1 MVRKTPLK
9 KIIRRRLLFRLSLT
23 VLGVVLIFASL
34 SYYHSKSMITN
45 AVIQAST
52 TRVDVIRGRFKE
64 LMSRPGAEMMPVLQ
78 DAVNYPP
85 DTNTHINEGEF
96 VYAML
101 HSGDRRRIGIYEHA
115 NYPALAKIKKYVSKN
130 PETYPR
136 YGRPQYKPITLGSRQ
151 FIDIHS
157 KLLAGKDGA
166 GIFLRAIFALSEQT
180 IHSVHQRV
188 IQIVLYVIGVVL
200 ATALLIYPVITHL
213 INKLADF
220 STGLLTAHLETMEA
234 LGAAIAKRDSDTN
247 SHNYRVTI
255 YAVSLGKKI
264 LMDELQMQRLVKG
277 AFLHDVG
284 KIGIRDNILLNKA
297 RLDKNEFAI
306 MQRHVEYGL
315 DIIERSS
322 WLRDAED
329 VVGSHHEKYDGSGY
343 PIGLKSDEIPLNA
356 RIFAIVDVFDAL
368 TSKRPYKVPFTYE
381 QAMEIMEKESSIHFD
396 PLLLDKFKC
405 ISREL
410 YDGYSG
416 CEDSSLKNK
425 LREIT
430 DEYFHSGIDTLLY

>member
-9 KIIRRRLLFRLSLT
+9 KFIRRRLLFRLSLT
-23 VLGVVLIFASL
+23 VLVVALFFAGL
-34 SYYHSKSMITN
+34 SYYHSKGMITD
-45 AVIQAST
+45 AVVQAST

-101 HSGDRRRIGIYEHA
+101 HSGDRRRIGIYEHS
-115 NYPALAKIKKYVSKN
+115 NYPALTKIKKYVSKN
-130 PETYPR
+130 PEIYPR
-136 YGRPQYKPITLGSRQ
+136 YGQPQYKPVTLGSRQ
-151 FIDIHS
+151 YIDIHS
-157 KLLAGKDGA
+157 KLLAGKDGS
-166 GIFLRAIFALSEQT
+166 GIFLRAIFSLSEQT
-180 IHSVHQRV
+180 VHSVHQRA

-200 ATALLIYPVITHL
+200 ATALLLYPVITHL

-220 STGLLTAHLETMEA
+220 STGLLAAHLETMEA
-234 LGAAIAKRDSDTN
+234 LGTAIAKRDSDTN

-255 YAVSLGKKI
+255 YAVSLGEKL
-264 LMDELQMQRLVKG
+264 LMDELQMQRLIKG

-297 RLDKNEFAI
+297 HLDEKEFAI
-306 MQRHVEYGL
+306 MQKHVKYGL
-315 DIIERSS
+315 DIIKQSS

-343 PIGLKSDEIPLNA
+343 PRGMMSDKIPLNA

-368 TSKRPYKVPFTYE
+368 TSKRPYKEPFSYE
-381 QAMEIMEKESSIHFD
+381 QTMEIMGKESSTHFD
-396 PLLLDKFKC
+396 PLLLGIFKS
-405 ISREL
+405 ISRGL
-410 YDGYSG
+410 YDEYSG
-416 CEDSSLKNK
+416 CEDSSLKST
-425 LREIT
+425 LLEIT
-430 DEYFHSGIDTLLY
+430 DKYFHSGVDTLLY